1 MLQKGFVDLGDGED
15 TRYIH
20 YTGVLPFSHAVLQYI
35 DSDKVKL
42 VGGNQGYPKTITT
55 VAVFWHDHLHVRETP
70 EESWQLKLLS
80 EHGVYVTN
88 GCKAIYRRLG

>member
-20 YTGVLPFSHAVLQYI
+20 YTGVLPFSHAVLEYEQ
-35 DSDKVKL
+35 DADNGS
-42 VGGNQGYPKTITT
+42 KTVVS
-55 VAVFWHDHLHVRETP
+55 VAVFWHDYLHVRETP